1 MYLCEVLSLLKNTN
15 NQFINLLIFMK
26 KLIFGIFLMLFT
38 LNSWAQSMIEISGKV
53 IDETTQ
59 KPLQNVTASL
69 ANTNQSVITNENGEF
84 MLVIPSTGMQRLILN
99 FTGYVSKSLPFE
111 IELESNIDLGTITLS
126 EDFTSE
132 LQLSLV
138 TLTENDLGDDNSGSE
153 NTSGLLQA
161 SRDVFQQVAAFNWGQ
176 ARFRIRG
183 LDNEYGNTFI
193 NGISMN
199 KIYDGRPQYSN
210 WGGLNDAT
218 RNQEFTTGSAPS
230 DYTFGGI
237 LGTQAIN
244 MKASSVRAG
253 NRFSISG
260 ANTNYSWRTM
270 FTHGSGLNKNGWA
283 YAVSASYRGAKEGF
297 FPGTDYDAKSVYA
310 AVEKKINDQHSLNLT
325 AIYAQ
330 NKRGKTSP
338 NTQEVIDLKGYDYN
352 SYWGYQDG
360 EKRNSR
366 YKEVDQPLFVLSH
379 DWKISEKSKL
389 NTNIGYQFGEI
400 ANSRLDF
407 NDGRNP
413 DPTYYRNLPSYYLT
427 QYNSSGQ
434 FVGNSPANLLD
445 AQKAKDLFLAGGQ
458 IDWDELYRQNRSNGG
473 ASATILYED
482 VTYDNQLSF
491 NSNYSTQI
499 NSNIIFEA
507 GINYRN
513 LKSQNY
519 QKVVDLLGGEYYSDK
534 DTFLQ
539 GDAQQPNLDDPNRLV
554 TVGDKFGY
562 NYNLKAD
569 VLEAF
574 AQAKFNYS
582 QLDYYLGLGGSYTS
596 YQRDGLYKN
605 GNYADNSKGK
615 SDKVDFENFGVKG
628 GITYRI
634 TGRHIL
640 NANAAFLTKAPTLR
654 NTFPNVRM
662 NNTIVNDLKSEAV
675 SSFDA
680 SYILR
685 TPKLKA
691 RLTGFYS
698 QITDATDIGFYFAE
712 GLGTLGTGD
721 DKVSGNGNAF
731 VSEVVTGINKRNMGA
746 ELGIEYQLTPT
757 IKATAAATYGQYT
770 YSNNQNVT
778 LNIDNTKQTID
789 FGEATMK
796 NYKQAGMPNQAYSF
810 GLEYRDPK
818 FWWVGANVNYIGG
831 SYVDI
836 SPLLRTENFL
846 INPDDSEG
854 FPFPDATEVN
864 LKRVLKQEKLKDFTL
879 VNLSGGKSWRVNGNT
894 IGFFASI
901 NNVFDVKYKT
911 GGFEQGRNANYGEV
925 EKDMSGSVRAFGPKY
940 FYGYGRTYFLNLYIN
955 F

>member
-1 MYLCEVLSLLKNTN
+1 
-15 NQFINLLIFMK
+15 MK
-26 KLIFGIFLMLFT
+26 KLILGIFLMLFT
-38 LNSWAQSMIEISGKV
+38 LSSWAQSMYEMSGRV
-53 IDETTQ
+53 IDEKTQ
-59 KPLQNVTASL
+59 KPLQNVVATL
-69 ANTNQSVITNENGEF
+69 ANTNQSVNTNSVGEF
-84 MLVIPSTGMQRLILN
+84 SISNPIVGKQRLILSL
-99 FTGYVSKSLPFE
+99 TGYTTKTLPFE
-111 IELESNIDLGTITLS
+111 IEEGKSIDLGTITLD
-126 EDFTSE
+126 EDITSE

-161 SRDVFQQVAAFNWGQ
+161 SRDAFQQVAAFNWGQ

-193 NGISMN
+193 NGISMS

-218 RNQEFTTGSAPS
+218 RNQEFTTGSNPS

-244 MKASSVRAG
+244 AKASSIRAG
-253 NRFSISG
+253 NRFSVSG
-260 ANTNYSWRTM
+260 TNTNYNWRTM
-270 FTHGSGLNKNGWA
+270 FTHGSGLTKNGWA

-297 FPGTDYDAKSVYA
+297 FEGTDYDAKSIFA
-310 AVEKKINDQHSLNLT
+310 AVEKKFNDQHSLNLT

-330 NKRGKTSP
+330 NKRGKNSP
-338 NTQEVIDLKGYDYN
+338 NTQEVTDLKGFEYN

-366 YKEVDQPLFVLSH
+366 FKEVEEPLFILSH

-389 NTNIGYQFGEI
+389 NTNVGYQFGSI
-400 ANSRLDF
+400 GNSRLDF
-407 NDGRNP
+407 NNGRNP

-427 QYNSSGQ
+427 QYNSAGD
-434 FVGNSPANLLD
+434 FLGNTPDNIELAE
-445 AQKAKDLFLAGGQ
+445 KARINFQNNGQ
-458 IDWDELYRQNRSNGG
+458 INWDEIYRQNIDNAALFGG
-473 ASATILYED
+473 QSITVLYED
-482 VTYDNQLSF
+482 RTDDNQLSA
-491 NSNYSTQI
+491 NSNFSTQI
-499 NSNIIFEA
+499 NNNMIFEA
-507 GINYRN
+507 GINYRH
-513 LKSQNY
+513 LRSQNY
-519 QKVVDLLGGEYYSDK
+519 QHLLDLLGGQYYSDI
-534 DTFLQ
+534 DPFLT
-539 GDAQQPNLDDPNRLV
+539 GDGQQTNLDNPDNKV
-554 TVGDKFGY
+554 VVGDKFGY
-562 NYNLKAD
+562 NYILRAD
-569 VLEAF
+569 VLEGF
-574 AQAKFNYS
+574 AQLKLNYS
-582 QLDYYLGLGGSYTS
+582 DLDYYVGLGGSYSS
-596 YQRDGLYKN
+596 YQREGLFRN

-615 SDKVDFENFGVKG
+615 SERVNFENFGVKG

-640 NANAAFLTKAPTLR
+640 NANAAYLTKAPTLR

-662 NNTIVNDLKSEAV
+662 NNSVTNNLKSENIASV
-675 SSFDA
+675 DA
-680 SYILR
+680 SYIIR

-691 RLTGFYS
+691 RITGFYS

-731 VSEVVTGINKRNMGA
+731 VSEVVTGISKRNMGA

-770 YSNNQNVT
+770 YSSNQNVT
-778 LNIDNTKQTID
+778 LNVDNTRATVD

-796 NYKQAGMPNQAYSF
+796 NYKQAGMPNQAYSL

-818 FWWVGANVNYIGG
+818 YWWIGANVNYIGG

-836 SPLLRTENFL
+836 SPLLRTQNFL
-846 INPDDSEG
+846 INPNDADG
-854 FPFPDATEVN
+854 FPFADATEENVR
-864 LKRVLKQEKLKDFTL
+864 RVLKQEKLKDFTL
-879 VNLSGGKSWRVNGNT
+879 VNITGGKSWRVNGNT
-894 IGFFASI
+894 IGFFASV
-901 NNVFDVKYKT
+901 NNVFDVQYKT
-911 GGFEQGRNANYGEV
+911 GGFEQGRNANYGQVAE
-925 EKDMSGSVRAFGPKY
+925 DLSGSVRAFGPKY

>member
-1 MYLCEVLSLLKNTN
+1 
-15 NQFINLLIFMK
+15 MK
-26 KLIFGIFLMLFT
+26 KLFFGIFLMLFT
-38 LNSWAQSMIEISGKV
+38 LSSWAQSMYEINGKV
-53 IDETTQ
+53 VDETTQ

-69 ANTNQSVITNENGEF
+69 ANTNQSVTTNANGEF
-84 MLVIPSTGMQRLILN
+84 TFTIPSNGSQRLVLT
-99 FTGYVSKSLPFE
+99 FTGYLTKTLPFE
-111 IELESNIDLGTITLS
+111 IDVENSIDLGTITLG
-126 EDFTSE
+126 EDITSE

-161 SRDVFQQVAAFNWGQ
+161 SRDAFQQVAAFNWGQ

-183 LDNEYGNTFI
+183 LDNEYGDTFI
-193 NGISMN
+193 NGISMS

-218 RNQEFTTGSAPS
+218 RNQEFTTGSNPS

-253 NRFSISG
+253 NRFSVSG
-260 ANTNYSWRTM
+260 TNTNYNWRTM
-270 FTHGSGLNKNGWA
+270 FTHGSGMNKKGWA
-283 YAVSASYRGAKEGF
+283 YAVSASYRGAKEGYF
-297 FPGTDYDAKSVYA
+297 EGTDYDAKSIYA
-310 AVEKKINDQHSLNLT
+310 AVEKKINDNHSLNFS

-330 NKRGKTSP
+330 NKRGKNSP
-338 NTQEVIDLKGYDYN
+338 NTQEVIDLKGYEYN

-366 YKEVDQPLFVLSH
+366 YKEVEQPLFILSH

-389 NTNIGYQFGEI
+389 NTNVGYQFGKI

-407 NDGRNP
+407 NEGRNP
-413 DPTYYRNLPSYYLT
+413 DPTYYRNLPSFYLT
-427 QYNSSGQ
+427 SFDNGN
-434 FVGNSPANLLD
+434 FVGNSPTNLLR
-445 AQKAKDLFLAGGQ
+445 AQEAKDLFLAGGQ
-458 IDWDELYRQNRSNGG
+458 INWDELYRQNRENNGQ
-473 ASATILYED
+473 SATILYED
-482 VTYDNQLSF
+482 VTYDNQISV
-491 NSNYSTQI
+491 NSNFNTQL
-499 NSNIIFEA
+499 SKNIILEA
-507 GINYRN
+507 GINYRH

-519 QKVVDLLGGEYYSDK
+519 QEVVDLLGGDYYSDR
-534 DTFLQ
+534 DVFLQ
-539 GDAQQPNLDDPNRLV
+539 GDAQQTDLDNPNRLV

-562 NYNLKAD
+562 NYDLRAD
-569 VLEAF
+569 VVEAF

-582 QLDYYLGLGGSYTS
+582 ELDYYLGVGGSYSS
-596 YQRDGLYKN
+596 YQRDGKYRT

-615 SDKVDFENFGVKG
+615 SENVNFENYGVKG

-640 NANAAFLTKAPTLR
+640 NANAAYLTKAPTLR
-654 NTFPNVRM
+654 NTFPNARM
-662 NNTIVNDLKSEAV
+662 NNSVVSNLKSEAI

-680 SYILR
+680 SYIVR
-685 TPKLKA
+685 TPKLKG
-691 RLTGFYS
+691 RITGFYS
-698 QITDATDIGFYFAE
+698 QIADATDIGFYFAE

-731 VSEVVTGINKRNMGA
+731 VSEVVSGINKRNMGV
-746 ELGIEYQLTPT
+746 ELGLEYQLTPT

-770 YSNNQNVT
+770 YSSNQNVT
-778 LNIDNTKQTID
+778 LNIDNTRSTVD

-796 NYKQAGMPNQAYSF
+796 NYKQAGMPNQAYSL
-810 GLEYRDPK
+810 GVEYRDPK
-818 FWWVGANVNYIGG
+818 YWWIGANVNYIGG

-846 INPDDSEG
+846 INPDDSNG
-854 FPFPDATEVN
+854 YPFADATEAN
-864 LKRVLKQEKLKDFTL
+864 LKKVLKQEKLKDFTL
-879 VNLSGGKSWRVNGNT
+879 VNISGGKSWRVNGNT
-894 IGFFASI
+894 IGFFASV
-901 NNVFDVKYKT
+901 NNIFDVEYKT
-911 GGFEQGRNANYGEV
+911 GGFEQGRNANYGQVV
-925 EKDMSGSVRAFGPKY
+925 EDMTGSVRAFGPKY

>member
-1 MYLCEVLSLLKNTN
+1 
-15 NQFINLLIFMK
+15 MK
-26 KLIFGIFLMLFT
+26 KLFFGIFLMLFT
-38 LNSWAQSMIEISGKV
+38 LSTWAQSMYEINGKV
-53 IDETTQ
+53 VDETTQ
-59 KPLQNVTASL
+59 KPLQNVTAIL
-69 ANTNQSVITNENGEF
+69 ANTNQSVSTNENGEF
-84 MLVIPSTGMQRLILN
+84 TITIPSNGNHRLILT
-99 FTGYVSKSLPFE
+99 FTGYLTKTLPFE
-111 IELESNIDLGTITLS
+111 IDVENKIDLGTITLG
-126 EDFTSE
+126 EDITSE

-161 SRDVFQQVAAFNWGQ
+161 SRDAFQQVAAFNWGQ

-183 LDNEYGNTFI
+183 LDNEYGATFI
-193 NGISMN
+193 NGISMS

-218 RNQEFTTGSAPS
+218 RNQEFTTGSTPS

-253 NRFSISG
+253 NRFSVSG
-260 ANTNYSWRTM
+260 TNTNYNWRTM
-270 FTHGSGLNKNGWA
+270 FTHGSGMNKNGWA
-283 YAVSASYRGAKEGF
+283 YAVSASYRGAKEGYF
-297 FPGTDYDAKSVYA
+297 EGTDYDAKSIYA
-310 AVEKKINDQHSLNLT
+310 AVEKKINDEHSLNFS

-330 NKRGKTSP
+330 NKRGKNSP
-338 NTQEVIDLKGYDYN
+338 NTQEVIDLKGYEYN

-360 EKRNSR
+360 KKRNSR
-366 YKEVDQPLFVLSH
+366 YKEVEQPLFILSH
-379 DWKISEKSKL
+379 DWKISNKSKL
-389 NTNIGYQFGEI
+389 NTNVGYQFGKI
-400 ANSRLDF
+400 GNSRLDF

-427 QYNSSGQ
+427 SFDNGN
-434 FVGNSPANLLD
+434 FVGNSPTNLQR
-445 AQKAKDLFLAGGQ
+445 AQEAKDLFLAGGQ
-458 IDWDELYRQNRSNGG
+458 INWDEIYRQNRENNGQ
-473 ASATILYED
+473 SATILYED
-482 VTYDNQLSF
+482 VTYDNQISV
-491 NSNYSTQI
+491 NSNFNTQLS
-499 NSNIIFEA
+499 NNIILEA
-507 GINYRN
+507 GINYRH
-513 LKSQNY
+513 LRSQNY
-519 QKVVDLLGGEYYSDK
+519 QEVVDLLGGDYYSDR
-534 DTFLQ
+534 DSFLQ
-539 GDAQQPNLDDPNRLV
+539 GDAQQSDLDNPNRLV

-562 NYNLKAD
+562 NYDLKAD

-582 QLDYYLGLGGSYTS
+582 ELDYYLGIGGSYSS
-596 YQRDGLYKN
+596 YQRDGKYRT

-615 SDKVDFENFGVKG
+615 SENVNFENFGVKG

-654 NTFPNVRM
+654 NTFPNARM
-662 NNTIVNDLKSEAV
+662 NNTIVNDLKSESI

-680 SYILR
+680 SYIVR
-685 TPKLKA
+685 TPKLKG
-691 RLTGFYS
+691 RITGFYS

-712 GLGTLGTGD
+712 GLGTLGTGE

-731 VSEVVTGINKRNMGA
+731 VSEVVTGIDKRNMGV

-757 IKATAAATYGQYT
+757 IKATVAATYGQYI
-770 YSNNQNVT
+770 YSSNQNVT
-778 LNIDNTKQTID
+778 LNIDNTKQTVN

-796 NYKQAGMPNQAYSF
+796 NYKQAGMPNQAYSL

-818 FWWVGANVNYIGG
+818 YWWIGANVNYIGG

-846 INPDDSEG
+846 INPDDSDG
-854 FPFPDATEVN
+854 FPYADATEAN

-879 VNLSGGKSWRVNGNT
+879 VNISGGKSWRVNGNT
-894 IGFFASI
+894 IGFFASV
-901 NNVFDVKYKT
+901 NNIFDVEYKT
-911 GGFEQGRNANYGEV
+911 GGFEQGRNANYGQVV
-925 EKDMSGSVRAFGPKY
+925 EDMTGSVRAFGPKY